1 MQNFILFKINNWSE
15 RDFFISITLVKN
27 TAFASR
33 WDRKFLPRS
42 NYVFPVCSLKKPEGN
57 RILRWRTKRR
67 RNSPSKSIEET
78 YAKRSWLLL
87 QSPVYFLISLDFP
100 VKWYIHD
107 TRHRF
112 SRNTFRWF
120 TSSLKRW
127 KYSGQT
133 ARDRMC
139 LVRPSL
145 DFTRSSISKSTFRA
159 FHRLQ

>member
-1 MQNFILFKINNWSE
+1 MKSNEIKVLYKMQNFILFKINNWSE

-42 NYVFPVCSLKKPEGN
+42 NYVFPVCSLKKSEGN
-57 RILRWRTKRR
+57 RILKWRTKRR

-100 VKWYIHD
+100 VKWYIYTTLGIGSVETLFAD
-107 TRHRF
+107 
-112 SRNTFRWF
+112 SP
-120 TSSLKRW
+120 
-127 KYSGQT
+127 
-133 ARDRMC
+133 
-139 LVRPSL
+139 VR
-145 DFTRSSISKSTFRA
+145 
-159 FHRLQ
+159 